1 MRDIT
6 DEQRATARKR
16 FDERR
21 EEIRKEWEKP
31 GTLFII
37 TMGGSYPTSD
47 PDGIGSHRVRIR
59 WHDNN
64 GDLRGC
70 EFRPAPGGFCF
81 DRWNTSEEE
90 RKNTAYLEACA
101 RLEMRYGKRQI
112 PARETPEFPV
122 THVDRGTVSDL
133 PFTTRGLIE
142 WLRREHGANFTRAY
156 IDRYFFA
163 CDELTSESE
172 K

>member
-1 MRDIT
+1 MALRVKIWYTERAAKMIIRSRHQPAEDRRWIT
-6 DEQRATARKR
+6 
-16 FDERR
+16 FFS
-21 EEIRKEWEKP
+21 P
-31 GTLFII
+31 GI
-37 TMGGSYPTSD
+37 
-47 PDGIGSHRVRIR
+47 
-59 WHDNN
+59 
-64 GDLRGC
+64 
-70 EFRPAPGGFCF
+70 CF

-101 RLEMRYGKRQI
+101 RLEMRYGKRQR

-122 THVDRGTVSDL
+122 THADRGTVSDL